1 MRMKTE
7 VRDYNEVD
15 ILYTLMTY
23 INVSGVEDMHYVI
36 AHTVLTNLER
46 IPSIS
51 INDLA
56 DLCFTSPA
64 TISRF
69 CKDVNCKNFASFKK
83 ELAIALKIASDEIH
97 LEKKSLQAI
106 NEDPQELISKIYQ
119 DTKLSLLEG
128 EQNVKIEDV
137 DRICQYIHDA
147 KNVHMMGYQFSK
159 IVCTD
164 FQLKMLKLKKFVYAF
179 VNRGGEIQ
187 KLDTIKEDDLVIIVT
202 VGARE
207 ELMDA
212 LVKKIKERNARLL
225 MLTMNHSY
233 KNPSVDCY
241 YYLDGY
247 ESDYTQ
253 SSIMGS
259 IDMMS
264 FLNCIYVR
272 YGLLYDNNK

>member
-119 DTKLSLLEG
+119 DTKLSL
-128 EQNVKIEDV
+128 
-137 DRICQYIHDA
+137 HDA

-212 LVKKIKERNARLL
+212 LVKKIKERNARIL

>member
-1 MRMKTE
+1 MRVKTE
-7 VRDYNEVD
+7 VRDYNEID

-23 INVSGVEDMHYVI
+23 INVSSVEDMHYVI

-69 CKDVNCKNFASFKK
+69 CKDMNCKNFASFKK

-97 LEKKSLQAI
+97 IDTNTLQTI
-106 NEDPQELISKIYQ
+106 QEDPQELIHKMYK
-119 DTKLSLLEG
+119 DTKLSLIESQ
-128 EQNVKIEDV
+128 QNVKIEDV
-137 DRICQYIHDA
+137 DQICQYIHDE

-187 KLDTIKEDDLVIIVT
+187 KLDIIKKDDLVIIVT

-207 ELMDA
+207 ELMNA
-212 LVKKIKERNARLL
+212 LVKKIKEREAKIL
-225 MLTMNHSY
+225 MLTMNHTY
-233 KNPSVDCY
+233 NNPSVDYY

-247 ESDYTQ
+247 ESSYTQ

-259 IDMMS
+259 IDMVS

-272 YGLLYDNNK
+272 YGLLYDNHK